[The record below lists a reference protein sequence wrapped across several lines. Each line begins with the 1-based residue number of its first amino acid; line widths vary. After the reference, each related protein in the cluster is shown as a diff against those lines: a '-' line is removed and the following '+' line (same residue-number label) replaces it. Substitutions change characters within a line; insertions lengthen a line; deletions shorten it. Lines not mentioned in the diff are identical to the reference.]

1 MRWTHRLAAVLTE
14 AVAAVNARPSR
25 SVFTMAGT
33 LLGVGT
39 LVVILGLTATA
50 NGQISERFDLL
61 KATEVTVEDTDTG
74 EFAEPV
80 LTAEAEQRV
89 AGIAGVAAA
98 GVYGQVEELP
108 ASSSLN
114 GAATEVPIMAATP
127 AALGAV
133 ELHLAAGREFDRWHE
148 AEAANVVMLSSGVA
162 RRLGIDGI
170 ERQPVVFVNGV
181 PMTVIGIYDDAARR
195 AEEFLLAAVLPAS
208 TAELLTGERPTGML
222 IATDPGAAQVVAAQL
237 AAAIDPTD
245 PDRLS
250 VSSPFDPTNL
260 KDDVTGDLSL
270 LFAGLAVVCVLISMV
285 GIANTTMTAVTERTG
300 EFGLRRAVGAER
312 RHIYMQVLVE
322 STLLGAIGG
331 ALAVST
337 GVVIVVAVAWLRDWT
352 AILDPA
358 VVGFSPLLGL
368 GAGLLAGIYP
378 AWRACHFTPATALRR

>member
-1 MRWTHRLAAVLTE
+1 MKL
-14 AVAAVNARPSR
+14 
-25 SVFTMAGT
+25 
-33 LLGVGT
+33 
-39 LVVILGLTATA
+39 
-50 NGQISERFDLL
+50 IS
-61 KATEVTVEDTDTG
+61 
-74 EFAEPV
+74 
-80 LTAEAEQRV
+80 
-89 AGIAGVAAA
+89 
-98 GVYGQVEELP
+98 
-108 ASSSLN
+108 
-114 GAATEVPIMAATP
+114 